1 MTAKRRGLIVR
12 EDDAQPAPVARNTGG
27 DRPVR
32 QLTLYSRSHCTLCA
46 AMLSELLTLESRY
59 TFALE
64 RIDIDEDPSLVAR
77 FNAKVPVLAVDGEPL
92 CCHFLDTSALIDE
105 LTSND

>member
-1 MTAKRRGLIVR
+1 MTVKRRGPRVR
-12 EDDAQPAPVARNTGG
+12 KDDPKPAPVARNQC
-27 DRPVR
+27 DNRPLR
-32 QLTLYSRSHCTLCA
+32 RLTLYYRSDCSLCTDLLA
-46 AMLSELLTLESRY
+46 ELLALESRY

-77 FNAKVPVLAVDGEPL
+77 FNAKVPVLAVDGEIL

>member
-12 EDDAQPAPVARNTGG
+12 EGDAQPAPVVRNTED

-32 QLTLYSRSHCTLCA
+32 QLTLYSRSHCALCA
-46 AMLSELLTLESRY
+46 EMLAELLTLESRY

-77 FNAKVPVLAVDGEPL
+77 FNAKVPVLAVDGELL